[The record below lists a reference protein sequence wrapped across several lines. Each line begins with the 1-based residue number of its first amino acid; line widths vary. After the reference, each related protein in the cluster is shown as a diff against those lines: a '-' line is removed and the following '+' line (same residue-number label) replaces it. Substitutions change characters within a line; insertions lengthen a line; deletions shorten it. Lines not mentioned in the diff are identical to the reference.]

1 MSNIEDTTVMR
12 ALRLAEGRLA
22 LLLIAYPELS
32 EICDHPT
39 ATRYVL
45 AKVREAI
52 NELHSED
59 GQRTERDPDADYG
72 LVDFIG
78 FLDSFEGYRR

>member
-1 MSNIEDTTVMR
+1 MSGIEDSNVVK

-32 EICDHPT
+32 EICDHPV

-45 AKVREAI
+45 SKVREAI
-52 NELHSED
+52 NELHE
-59 GQRTERDPDADYG
+59 QANKRDPDLDYS